1 MHPIDLAVVVAY
13 VALIT
18 YVGIRFAQRVKTS
31 KDFFLAGRSLTWWVI
46 GLSIIGTNVDTN
58 GYIGASGNAYSIGI
72 AQANFEW
79 IGAIPAMIIAALIF
93 IPLYWRAGVY
103 SIPEYLGLR
112 YNQAVR
118 VVAASIVVTVSV
130 FAMGVAMWAL
140 AITLQTFIG
149 WPIWLGILVSGTVVG
164 LYSVAGGLGAV
175 AITDSIQ
182 VCIMF
187 LCGLI
192 IVGIGISDAGGSANF
207 VAKLTAENPTHLQ
220 AYLPSDHESYP
231 WHAVILG
238 LGLVLSPAYWVGGQA
253 ILQRTLGA
261 KTQWDASAGM
271 MFAAVAKTFVPV
283 LIVFPGLLALV
294 MMAQIEYPDMALPW
308 VIKNVLPVGISGLM
322 FVAIIAALQSS
333 IDSSINSTALIIT
346 RDIRHVLMKNHNPD
360 SDLKI
365 GRLLT
370 LGLLLSAMCIAPY
383 IGNLGGIF
391 NFLQSLLSLFQG
403 PMLALLLLGAIT
415 KRATGT
421 AGIITLVS
429 GVMLAGILSWGVELN
444 MLFVAF
450 FTFCYAVPA
459 LWIISGF
466 TKPHSD
472 EHLRKLTYSPWSTSD
487 PNKQS
492 AA

>member
-1 MHPIDLAVVVAY
+1 MHPIDLAVVIVYAG
-13 VALIT
+13 LIIF
-18 YVGIRFAQRVKTS
+18 VGIRFSQRVKTAM
-31 KDFFLAGRSLTWWVI
+31 DFFLAGRSLVWWVI

-103 SIPEYLGLR
+103 SIAEYLGLR

-118 VVAASIVVTVSV
+118 VLAASIVVVMSV

-149 WPIWLGILVSGTVVG
+149 WPIWVGILVSGTVVG

-187 LCGLI
+187 VCGLI
-192 IVGIGISDAGGSANF
+192 IIAIGISDAGGAGSF
-207 VAKLTAENPTHLQ
+207 VSKLTAENPTHLS
-220 AYLPSDHESYP
+220 AYLPADHESYP
-231 WHAVILG
+231 WHGVILG

-261 KTQWDASAGM
+261 RTQWDASAGM
-271 MFAAVAKTFVPV
+271 IFAALAKTFVPV
-283 LIVFPGLLALV
+283 LIVFPGLLAIV
-294 MMAQIEYPDMALPW
+294 MMADIEYPDMALPW
-308 VIKNVLPVGISGLM
+308 VIKNVLPVGVSGLM

-333 IDSSINSTALIIT
+333 IDSSINSTALVIT
-346 RDIRHVLMKNHNPD
+346 RDIRHVLMKNHNPE

-391 NFLQSLLSLFQG
+391 NFLQLLLSLFQG
-403 PMLALLLLGAIT
+403 PMLALLLLGGLT
-415 KRATGT
+415 KRATATG
-421 AGIITLVS
+421 GVITLVS
-429 GVMLAGILSWGVELN
+429 GVTLAGILTFVVELN
-444 MLFVAF
+444 LLYVAF
-450 FTFCYAVPA
+450 FSFCYAVPA
-459 LWIISGF
+459 LWIMSGF
-466 TKPHSD
+466 TQPHSD
-472 EHLRKLTYSPWSTSD
+472 EHLKTLTYSPWGGR
-487 PNKQS
+487 
-492 AA
+492 

>member
-1 MHPIDLAVVVAY
+1 MHPIDLAVVIVYAG
-13 VALIT
+13 LIIF
-18 YVGIRFAQRVKTS
+18 VGIRFSQRVKTAM
-31 KDFFLAGRSLTWWVI
+31 DFFLAGRSLVWWVI

-103 SIPEYLGLR
+103 SIAEYLGLR

-118 VVAASIVVTVSV
+118 VLAASIVVVMSV

-149 WPIWLGILVSGTVVG
+149 WPIWVGILVSGTVVG

-187 LCGLI
+187 VCGLI
-192 IVGIGISDAGGSANF
+192 IIAIGISDAGGAGSF
-207 VAKLTAENPTHLQ
+207 VSKLTAENPTHLS
-220 AYLPSDHESYP
+220 AYLPADHESYP
-231 WHAVILG
+231 WHGVILG
-238 LGLVLSPAYWVGGQA
+238 LGLVLSPAYWVGGKA

-261 KTQWDASAGM
+261 RTQWDASAGM
-271 MFAAVAKTFVPV
+271 IFAALAKTFVPV
-283 LIVFPGLLALV
+283 LIVFPGLLAIV
-294 MMAQIEYPDMALPW
+294 MMADIEYPDMALPW
-308 VIKNVLPVGISGLM
+308 VIKNVLPVGVSGLM

-333 IDSSINSTALIIT
+333 IDSSINSTALMIT
-346 RDIRHVLMKNHNPD
+346 RDIRHVLMKNHNPE

-391 NFLQSLLSLFQG
+391 NFLQLLLSLFQG
-403 PMLALLLLGAIT
+403 PMLALLLLGGLT
-415 KRATGT
+415 KRATATG
-421 AGIITLVS
+421 GIITLVS
-429 GVMLAGILSWGVELN
+429 GVTLAGILTFVVELN
-444 MLFVAF
+444 LLYVAF
-450 FTFCYAVPA
+450 FSFCYAVPA
-459 LWIISGF
+459 LWIMSGF
-466 TKPHSD
+466 TQPHSD
-472 EHLRKLTYSPWSTSD
+472 EHLKTLTYSPWGGR
-487 PNKQS
+487 
-492 AA
+492 